1 MPLAPTPPAADDDTR
16 AGLIL
21 LNHHQIENI
30 SDDLFTMMAKRAVP
44 TMRWHIPNLP
54 EVAYSLLHEKL
65 ATAFRK
71 ATPDLLISN
80 VRLYSEH
87 LTPDE
92 VAQIN
97 AFYGTS
103 VGNKMLQALAI
114 LIEQSLHIGQEWIQ
128 KLDRDVQQLWTERL
142 KREGYLK
149 E

>member
-1 MPLAPTPPAADDDTR
+1 
-16 AGLIL
+16 
-21 LNHHQIENI
+21 
-30 SDDLFTMMAKRAVP
+30 MAKRAIP
-44 TMRWHIPNLP
+44 TMPWHISNLP
-54 EVAYSLLHEKL
+54 EVAYGLLHEKL

-80 VRLYSEH
+80 VQLYSEH

-92 VAQIN
+92 VAEMN

-103 VGNKMLQALAI
+103 AGNKMLQALPI
-114 LIEQSLHIGQEWIQ
+114 LIQQSLHMGQEWIH

>member
-1 MPLAPTPPAADDDTR
+1 
-16 AGLIL
+16 
-21 LNHHQIENI
+21 
-30 SDDLFTMMAKRAVP
+30 MMAKHAIP

-54 EVAYSLLHEKL
+54 EIAYGLMHEKL
-65 ATAFRK
+65 ATAFRR

-80 VRLYSEH
+80 VRLYNEH
-87 LTPDE
+87 LTSDE

-103 VGNKMLQALAI
+103 ADNKMLQTLPI
-114 LIEQSLHIGQEWIQ
+114 RIQQSLHMDQEWIQ
-128 KLDRDVQQLWTERL
+128 KLDRDVQHRWTERL